1 MISHNAAPGKL
12 RPGVIVK
19 LADGVGMV
27 DRIYENGWAFDL
39 LKPDGTTIL
48 CTLSAVVSMPINV
61 AIFRKRQPDK
71 RAGHWE
77 TVG

>member
-1 MISHNAAPGKL
+1 MTAGKL

-39 LKPDGTTIL
+39 LKPDGTTML

-61 AIFRKRQPDK
+61 TLFVRRKPDA
-71 RAGHWE
+71 RDGMWSG
-77 TVG
+77 V